1 MRLRLDAR
9 VLGFLRSL
17 LSLRDSTNPNYL
29 LRATLYER
37 RLAMD
42 DNEDPRDL
50 QRKIEQASRIAF
62 SVTYERLTA

>member
-1 MRLRLDAR
+1 MRIRLDAR

-50 QRKIEQASRIAF
+50 QP
-62 SVTYERLTA
+62 